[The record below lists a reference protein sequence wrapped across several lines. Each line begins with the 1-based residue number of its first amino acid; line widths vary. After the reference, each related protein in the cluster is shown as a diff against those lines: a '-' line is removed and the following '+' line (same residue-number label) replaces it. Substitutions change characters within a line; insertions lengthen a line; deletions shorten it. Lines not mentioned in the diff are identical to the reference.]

1 MTVLDI
7 ELGYVLTISTLSVE
21 DLGLIFPF
29 FFNKPL
35 SVDDRDSVNL
45 TIPNGDL
52 VNVKGLKTSSVVNTY
67 RPLLLTPVQFFA
79 HDLDDTWECL
89 VGRLHI
95 QEAQASS
102 PGDDIDGGA
111 GVLLNR
117 I

>member
-1 MTVLDI
+1 MD
-7 ELGYVLTISTLSVE
+7 
-21 DLGLIFPF
+21 
-29 FFNKPL
+29 N
-35 SVDDRDSVNL
+35 RDSVNL

-52 VNVKGLKTSSVVNTY
+52 VNVKGLKTSSVVKTY

-79 HDLDDTWECL
+79 HDLDDTWERL
-89 VGRLHI
+89 ISRLHI